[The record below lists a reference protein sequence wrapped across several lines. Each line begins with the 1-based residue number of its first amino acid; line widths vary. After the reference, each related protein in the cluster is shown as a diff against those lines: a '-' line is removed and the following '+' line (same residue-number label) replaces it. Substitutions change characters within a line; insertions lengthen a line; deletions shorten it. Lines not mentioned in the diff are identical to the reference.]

1 MHREV
6 CHEYLLSLEL
16 SCIQQFDL
24 PKTIYMY
31 VTELPVHCKNAEC
44 RLLITTHVI
53 YVHVLAMKPLHSLTL
68 LVFPHGQLIPKL
80 LCTYISIICILLQ
93 YAMRCNRCWLQLPLP
108 IIMQL
113 HIDKFFLK
121 KNCCY
126 IHMYISSFTDI
137 KRIYS

>member
-6 CHEYLLSLEL
+6 YHEYLLSLEL

-31 VTELPVHCKNAEC
+31 VTELPVHCKNAKC

-53 YVHVLAMKPLHSLTL
+53 YAHVRAMKPLHSLTL
-68 LVFPHGQLIPKL
+68 LLIRHSHLIPKP
-80 LCTYISIICILLQ
+80 LCTYTIIRILPQ
-93 YAMRCNRCWLQLPLP
+93 YAMRCTRCQSNGFGLPLPSP

-113 HIDKFFLK
+113 HVDKFFLK
-121 KNCCY
+121 KKLLLYTYACFNFHRC
-126 IHMYISSFTDI
+126 
-137 KRIYS
+137 

>member
-1 MHREV
+1 
-6 CHEYLLSLEL
+6 
-16 SCIQQFDL
+16 
-24 PKTIYMY
+24 MY

-68 LVFPHGQLIPKL
+68 LLFPHGQLIPKP

-113 HIDKFFLK
+113 HIDKFLLK
-121 KNCCY
+121 KCCY
-126 IHMYISSFTDI
+126 IRMYISSFTDV
-137 KRIYS
+137 KRIYSKTLLISLKK

>member
-1 MHREV
+1 
-6 CHEYLLSLEL
+6 
-16 SCIQQFDL
+16 
-24 PKTIYMY
+24 MY

-53 YVHVLAMKPLHSLTL
+53 YVQVLAMKPLHSLTL

-93 YAMRCNRCWLQLPLP
+93 YTMRCNRCWLQLPLP

-113 HIDKFFLK
+113 HIDKFFFKKKIAAIYVCIFQASQMLNAFTLK
-121 KNCCY
+121 LCLY
-126 IHMYISSFTDI
+126 H
-137 KRIYS
+137 